1 MRPARHRTRTGIDK
15 AQPLG
20 SAVSFEEDR
29 MSETSHRSTA
39 DRGGGDRVRIHFL
52 DVGQEEYGDC
62 VLCELGR
69 TRVLID
75 GAHPGNQV
83 GSSRHPSIPQQLRT
97 VLGDDTSPVRVDLVV
112 VTHAHQDHIGC
123 LPFLVQHGMVAADWA
138 LVADPGLGWGRSDQ
152 PDSEPPRPDARV
164 VPLIAGLREE
174 VLDESADDETIARFL
189 ADAASLEQNY
199 TSMLSTLAANGTR
212 VVRHGRDRTTNIT
225 RAFRKIG
232 LKVLGPTQAQ
242 LLICADRIAQTNTDA
257 VAAVSDMMPRVDA
270 AVSEPDLY
278 RALVHGADSFDALSR
293 PGPAINLQSIVT
305 SFDFGGAK
313 LLFAGDMQFANP
325 QIADLRLDKELKQ
338 LHSRIHNEAPFDVV
352 KLSHHGSDNAFDDAL
367 LQELGTTPLYGICA
381 GEDSTS
387 HPNPKVLRLLNSIR
401 DRVTWVRTDHNGL
414 ATIELSG
421 TPKLSLT
428 RGELNDPRPN
438 TPDAEAGARPAA
450 APAQPAR
457 TAERPKTVTSGAT
470 SEGSDVVEVITK
482 VPGGVSHVAITIDV
496 DRSQIARPQT
506 APDKSA
512 DVTIA
517 NGRRLAPLLFV
528 TSAAALARN
537 IGETE
542 SAQILSS
549 LRRAGLDVYDSL
561 PSDPSDPLR
570 SPELVRE
577 QLATRPEL
585 QGVVLIGGYD
595 AVPPLRL
602 DCLPPELRRTL
613 GQTDDADDFIVW
625 SDDAYGDQD
634 GDRIAELPVSRIPDG
649 KSADLL
655 RLALGADDAPRY
667 ASRRG
672 VRNVARPFAEPI
684 FAGLPGAEPLSVS
697 QPTTS
702 EQVPPLDGDL
712 VYLMLHGDY
721 LDSSRFWGE
730 ATPNNREAVNV
741 SNVPT
746 RAARIVF
753 TGCCWGAL
761 VADQPALRSAPGS
774 APAAK
779 VAESSIALTFLQA
792 GATAF
797 IGCTGAHYSPTE
809 PPYDYFGGPMH
820 TAFWKGILARKPPA
834 QALFDAKVDYV
845 SGFPHG
851 RSSPVQQAI
860 EYKILRQYT
869 CLGLGW

>member
-1 MRPARHRTRTGIDK
+1 
-15 AQPLG
+15 
-20 SAVSFEEDR
+20 
-29 MSETSHRSTA
+29 MSEGSQRSTP
-39 DRGGGDRVRIHFL
+39 DRRSGDHVRIHFL

-62 VLCELGR
+62 VLCELGP

-83 GSSRHPSIPQQLRT
+83 GSSRHPSIPQQLQT
-97 VLGDDTSPVRVDLVV
+97 VLGDDAGPVHIDLLI
-112 VTHAHQDHIGC
+112 VTHTHQDHIGC
-123 LPFLVQHGMVAADWA
+123 LPFLVQHGTVAADWA

-152 PDSEPPRPDARV
+152 PDSAPAPADARV

-174 VLDESADDETIARFL
+174 VLSEDSDDETIARFL
-189 ADAASLEQNY
+189 ADAANLEQNY
-199 TSMLSTLAANGTR
+199 TRMLSTLADNGTR
-212 VVRHGRDRTTNIT
+212 VVRHGRDATTQLT

-242 LLICADRIAQTNTDA
+242 LLICADRIAQTSNDA
-257 VAAVSDMMPRVDA
+257 VAAVSDMMQQVDA
-270 AVSEPDLY
+270 AVPEPDLY
-278 RALVHGADSFDALSR
+278 RALAHGTDSLDAVSR

-305 SFDFGGAK
+305 RFDFAGAK
-313 LLFAGDMQFANP
+313 LLFAGDMQFADP
-325 QIADLRLDKELKQ
+325 QITDPRLDSELKK
-338 LHSRIHNEAPFDVV
+338 LHSLIHNEAPFDVV
-352 KLSHHGSDNAFDDAL
+352 KLSHHGSDNAFDDTI
-367 LQELGTTPLYGICA
+367 LQELGDTPLYGICA
-381 GEDSTS
+381 GEDSSS
-387 HPNPKVLRLLNSIR
+387 HPNPKVLRLLDSIR

-414 ATIELSG
+414 STIELNG
-421 TPKLSLT
+421 KPKLALT

-438 TPDAEAGARPAA
+438 TPDAEVSVRPATR
-450 APAQPAR
+450 PAQAAR
-457 TAERPKTVTSGAT
+457 TVARSETAT
-470 SEGSDVVEVITK
+470 SATSAEGSDVVEVITR
-482 VPGGVSHVAITIDV
+482 VPGAVSHVVITIDV
-496 DRSQIARPQT
+496 DRSQIARPQ
-506 APDKSA
+506 AVPNKAA
-512 DVTIA
+512 DLRIA
-517 NGRRLAPLLFV
+517 NGRPLPRLLFV

-537 IGETE
+537 VGETE

-549 LRRAGLDVYDSL
+549 LRAAGLDVYDSL
-561 PSDPSDPLR
+561 TADASDPVR
-570 SPELVRE
+570 SAELVRA
-577 QLATRPEL
+577 QLATRPQL

-602 DCLPPELRRTL
+602 DCLPPNLRQTL
-613 GQTDDADDFIVW
+613 GQTEDADDFIVW
-625 SDDAYGDQD
+625 SDDAYGDRD
-634 GDRIAELPVSRIPDG
+634 ADRIAELPVSRIPDG

-655 RLALGADDAPRY
+655 RLALGADDAPRS

-684 FAGLPGAEPLSVS
+684 FQALPGAEPLSVS
-697 QPTTS
+697 QPTTTD
-702 EQVPPLDGDL
+702 QVPPLDGDL

-721 LDSSRFWGE
+721 VDSSRFWGE

-741 SNVPT
+741 SNVPM

-761 VADQPALRSAPGS
+761 AADQPALRSVPGS
-774 APAAK
+774 VPAAK
-779 VAESSIALTFLQA
+779 VAESSIALTFLLA

-797 IGCTGAHYSPTE
+797 IGCTGAHYSPTQ

-820 TAFWKGILARKPPA
+820 TAFWQGILARKPPA
-834 QALFDAKVDYV
+834 QALFDAKVAYV

-851 RSSPVQQAI
+851 RNSPVQQAI

>member
-1 MRPARHRTRTGIDK
+1 
-15 AQPLG
+15 
-20 SAVSFEEDR
+20 
-29 MSETSHRSTA
+29 MSETSHPSIS
-39 DRGGGDRVRIHFL
+39 DRGGDERVRIHFL
-52 DVGQEEYGDC
+52 DVGREEYGDC

-69 TRVLID
+69 TRILID

-83 GSSRHPSIPQQLRT
+83 GSSRHPSIPQQIRT
-97 VLGDDTSPVRVDLVV
+97 VLSDDTSPVRINLLI

-123 LPFLVQHGMVAADWA
+123 LPFLVQHGMIAADWA

-152 PDSEPPRPDARV
+152 PDSEPAPIDAHV
-164 VPLIAGLREE
+164 MPLIAGLREE
-174 VLDESADDETIARFL
+174 VLSETADDETIARFL

-199 TSMLSTLAANGTR
+199 TGMLDTLAANGTR
-212 VVRHGRDRTTNIT
+212 VVRYGRDPTANIN

-232 LKVLGPTQAQ
+232 LRILGPTQAQ
-242 LLICADRIAQTNTDA
+242 LLICAERIAQTNSDA
-257 VAAVSDMMPRVDA
+257 VAALSDMMQRRDA
-270 AVSEPDLY
+270 VVPEPDLY
-278 RALVHGADSFDALSR
+278 RALVHGTDALDAVSR
-293 PGPAINLQSIVT
+293 PGPAINLQSTVT

-325 QIADLRLDKELKQ
+325 QIADPHLDDELRQ
-338 LHSRIHNEAPFDVV
+338 LHQRIHDAAPFDIV

-367 LQELGTTPLYGICA
+367 LQELGATPLYGICA

-387 HPNPKVLRLLNSIR
+387 HPNPKVLRLLDSVR
-401 DRVTWVRTDHNGL
+401 DRIRWVRTDHNGL
-414 ATIELSG
+414 ATIELNG
-421 TPKLSLT
+421 TPRLSLT

-438 TPDAEAGARPAA
+438 TDAEVSTRPAASPTQAAHSAARPA
-450 APAQPAR
+450 
-457 TAERPKTVTSGAT
+457 TVTSAVA
-470 SEGSDVVEVITK
+470 EGSDIVEVVTR
-482 VPGGVSHVAITIDV
+482 VPGRVSHVSITIDV
-496 DRSQIARPQT
+496 DRSQVAQPQT
-506 APDKSA
+506 TPDTSA
-512 DVTIA
+512 DLRIA
-517 NGRRLAPLLFV
+517 NGRKLPPLLFV

-549 LRRAGLDVYDSL
+549 LRQAGLAVYDSL

-570 SPELVRE
+570 SVELVRA
-577 QLATRPEL
+577 QLATRPGL
-585 QGVVLIGGYD
+585 GGLVLLGGYD

-602 DCLPPELRRTL
+602 DCLPAELRQKL

-625 SDDAYGDQD
+625 SDDAYGDRD
-634 GDRIAELPVSRIPDG
+634 GDGIAELPVSRIPDG
-649 KSADLL
+649 KSPDLL
-655 RLALGADDAPRY
+655 RLALGADDAARSAP
-667 ASRRG
+667 RRG

-684 FAGLPGAEPLSVS
+684 FNVLPGAEPLSVS
-697 QPTTS
+697 QPATAD
-702 EQVPPLDGDL
+702 QVTPLDGDL

-730 ATPNNREAVNV
+730 QTPSNREAINL
-741 SNVPT
+741 SNIPR

-761 VADQPALRSAPGS
+761 TADQPALRSVLGS
-774 APAAK
+774 VPAAK
-779 VAESSIALTFLQA
+779 VAESSIALTFLLA

-797 IGCTGAHYSPTE
+797 VGCTGAHYSPTE

-820 TAFWKGILARKPPA
+820 TAFWDGILAGKAPA

-851 RSSPVQQAI
+851 RSSSIQQAI